1 MKLTKKQ
8 LRQFIKEELEQ
19 LDEMEPSE
27 FFGGLYGGGATK
39 PKVAPPADFDT
50 VMARFIE
57 ALKPL
62 LKKPEV

>member
-19 LDEMEPSE
+19 LDEMTPLERMTQ
-27 FFGGLYGGGATK
+27 LYGDKTEPK
-39 PKVAPPADFDT
+39 PEQVADFDT
-50 VMARFIE
+50 VMAQFIE

-62 LKKPEV
+62 LKTEEV